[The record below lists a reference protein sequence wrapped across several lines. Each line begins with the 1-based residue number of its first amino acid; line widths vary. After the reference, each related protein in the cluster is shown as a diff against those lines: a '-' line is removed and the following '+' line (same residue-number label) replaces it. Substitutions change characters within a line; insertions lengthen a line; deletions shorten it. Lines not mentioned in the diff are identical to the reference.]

1 MFKKIM
7 VPVDLTHREKLTH
20 SLQCAADLAKLYEAS
35 LVYVGVTSGVPSSVA
50 HNPAEYQEKLA
61 DFAKDKAASLGISS
75 EAHTKMA
82 HDPATEI
89 DDALLEAAEEIG
101 ADLIVMQSH
110 VPGLIEY
117 VWPSNGGKVAEH
129 AKCSV
134 LLVRG

>member
-1 MFKKIM
+1 
-7 VPVDLTHREKLTH
+7 
-20 SLQCAADLAKLYEAS
+20 
-35 LVYVGVTSGVPSSVA
+35 
-50 HNPAEYQEKLA
+50 
-61 DFAKDKAASLGISS
+61 
-75 EAHTKMA
+75 MA

-110 VPGLIEY
+110 VPGLMEY